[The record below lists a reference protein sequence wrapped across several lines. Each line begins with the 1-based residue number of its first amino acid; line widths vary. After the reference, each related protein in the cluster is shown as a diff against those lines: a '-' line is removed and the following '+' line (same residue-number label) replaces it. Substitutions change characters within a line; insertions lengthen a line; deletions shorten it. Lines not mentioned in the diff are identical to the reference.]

1 MWVCGLVDL
10 MYMMVGV
17 FDLMISFGCLFALCL
32 VVWVLG
38 SLFGC
43 LRVWFGAVGCV
54 WPFKLWGLV
63 VG

>member
-1 MWVCGLVDL
+1 MGLWVGVDL

-43 LRVWFGAVGCV
+43 LRVWFG
-54 WPFKLWGLV
+54 LLV
-63 VG
+63 VCGLSSCGFGDW